1 MVVSI
6 HVSPIVQEESL
17 PAPEAPNSLMARV
30 QKLWT
35 GFRDSM
41 AYGIEKCRM
50 PCAAVKYFITD
61 VIGGAPAAFAKKINS
76 MLWPNNQHI
85 PKGRISNEDIAA
97 LRSGRVDDIKYD
109 LNGSKLSA
117 IRELCIYL
125 DALQL
130 TLSEHGVISRKDGS
144 SVGDAQLRRLNTALK
159 DLLPKG
165 STCPLAEPTCPL
177 ADMRSKVVEAFKP
190 IIRGQISGSGS
201 GIQKALQKARG
212 EVILKSGLS
221 QTHTVS
227 VNIGDSGKKVD
238 IKEVLKPIV
247 PRDGLELK
255 NDGIIWV
262 GSKTSPDVVT
272 TQKCLRTSDLKRG
285 ELWQATPINLHVHRV
300 NGIAT
305 IRSGAAATHGIGNMG
320 QLLTQCEKD
329 LGIELAGSLSTSPYK
344 RYTVIL
350 ESLAKDKSQKDEEI
364 TENIQIIS
372 TMLRYSVYQ
381 MCSKIEGGLQA
392 RKEDNPTEELKE
404 DNPTEELPD
413 TVFHF
418 ENSLLSPT
426 DSIGS
431 SEESLLMQLDMA
443 MEYINESMVVNK
455 KTWVLEHLQG
465 EKMKPGEGIVYN
477 KENHSKFCGVLA
489 SRAVNEYAFSFDQHE
504 LGVNNRA
511 LDLLITKTT
520 DKNGLEACKKEISEN
535 SRVSGTTIDT
545 IWHYVRHLDPN
556 ATFGVCCK
564 SGKDRTGQ
572 AVADRGAKAVW
583 ASKKAE
589 VKAVAD
595 RGAKAVWDLKEAK
608 VKEEC
613 PTSVLKGIEK
623 TAISQFRTALQAGLG
638 YTLTG
643 LNTKKPDGYAF
654 NKFQLEYLPS
664 EFRPHRGLCNESAA
678 T

>member
-1 MVVSI
+1 M
-6 HVSPIVQEESL
+6 SPINLQAVPGEFFSAASSVQ
-17 PAPEAPNSLMARV
+17 EAPNSLMARV

-41 AYGIEKCRM
+41 EYGIEKCRM
-50 PCAAVKYFITD
+50 PCAAVKHFITD
-61 VIGGAPAAFAKKINS
+61 VIGGAPAVFAKKINS

-85 PKGRISNEDIAA
+85 PKGRISKEDIKA

-109 LNGSKLSA
+109 VNGSKFSA
-117 IRELCIYL
+117 IRELCIHL

-130 TLSEHGVISRKDGS
+130 TLAEDGVIAKVQGS
-144 SVGDAQLRRLNTALK
+144 SVGDEQLSRLNTALE
-159 DLLPKG
+159 DLFSKK
-165 STCPLAEPTCPL
+165 STCLL

-190 IIRGQISGSGS
+190 IIHGQMSGSDS
-201 GIQKALQKARG
+201 DIQKKLQEARG
-212 EVILKSGLS
+212 KVISESGLS

-227 VNIGDSGKKVD
+227 VNIGDLGKKVHITEVLKP
-238 IKEVLKPIV
+238 IKVHITEVLKPIV
-247 PRDGLELK
+247 PRDGLKLE

-262 GSKTSPDVVT
+262 GSEAQGDAVT
-272 TQKCLRTSDLKRG
+272 TQKRLRTSDLKK
-285 ELWQATPINLHVHRV
+285 EVSYQATLINGHVHRV

-305 IRSGAAATHGIGNMG
+305 IRSGAAATHGMGNMG

-329 LGIELAGSLSTSPYK
+329 LGLESPGSLSTSPYK
-344 RYTVIL
+344 RYREIL
-350 ESLAKDKSQKDEEI
+350 NKWTSKGCSRCSTNKSQKDQKI
-364 TENIQIIS
+364 ADNINIIRK
-372 TMLRYSVYQ
+372 MLGCSVYQ

-392 RKEDNPTEELKE
+392 RKEDNPTE
-404 DNPTEELPD
+404 NLPD

-431 SEESLLMQLDMA
+431 SEESLFMQLDMA
-443 MEYINESMVVNK
+443 MEYINERMVVNK
-455 KTWVLEHLQG
+455 KTSELEQLECKEM
-465 EKMKPGEGIVYN
+465 EKEKGVKYD
-477 KENHSKFCGVLA
+477 KQNHSTFCGVLA

-504 LGVNNRA
+504 LGVNQRS
-511 LDLLITKTT
+511 LDLLIEKTLDKT
-520 DKNGLEACKKEISEN
+520 DLVACKEQIPRN
-535 SRVSGTTIDT
+535 SRVSGTTIDR
-545 IWHYVRHLDPN
+545 IWQYVKKLDPN

-583 ASKKAE
+583 ALKEDE
-589 VKAVAD
+589 VK
-595 RGAKAVWDLKEAK
+595 K
-608 VKEEC
+608 VC
-613 PTSVLKGIEK
+613 PESMLKGIEE
-623 TAISQFRTALQAGLG
+623 TAIPQFRTALQAGLG

-654 NKFQLEYLPS
+654 NLFQLKYLPS